1 MSACSVLR
9 CLKVA
14 SSSFA
19 LLPYSDREIPVCI
32 DHKGSLDSGATW
44 MMHPNTDLQTLSE
57 KTGSADI
64 TILMG
69 QDFPSWPRLVSFGLS
84 PTIGKEVGY
93 SVELTI
99 ETPEGQQKVTF
110 WMTGEE
116 GRKFGSWLTKP
127 AP

>member
-1 MSACSVLR
+1 
-9 CLKVA
+9 
-14 SSSFA
+14 
-19 LLPYSDREIPVCI
+19 
-32 DHKGSLDSGATW
+32 
-44 MMHPNTDLQTLSE
+44 MHPNTDLQTLSE